1 MISTILHICISNKLF
16 GQLPEIIPA
25 NLIFWGTFNWTFS
38 CIQVWLDQNYQPIE
52 VGDGMNLTLDKM
64 TYSVVQREREYP
76 MKFDIQ
82 LSQFNSIEQKWNM
95 SQVINFYPLLKPLVK
110 TWVANIEKKLLDS
123 TEKFA
128 TDYFETS
135 SKREIQKTAEDV
147 VDLICYKI
155 NNNIR

>member
-1 MISTILHICISNKLF
+1 
-16 GQLPEIIPA
+16 
-25 NLIFWGTFNWTFS
+25 
-38 CIQVWLDQNYQPIE
+38 
-52 VGDGMNLTLDKM
+52 MNLTLDKM
-64 TYSVVQREREYP
+64 TYSVVQREREYL

-110 TWVANIEKKLLDS
+110 TWVANMEKKLLDS

-155 NNNIR
+155 NNNTR